1 MSVVNIR
8 FDKSNVRITK
18 ATSSECLQSKPL
30 FAVVYTLLINFV
42 AGMKGDNVAYGK
54 VRYSARLATPRP

>member
-1 MSVVNIR
+1 MR
-8 FDKSNVRITK
+8 FEKSGVRITK
-18 ATSSECLQSKPL
+18 ASSSECLQSKLL

-54 VRYSARLATPRP
+54 VR

>member
-1 MSVVNIR
+1 MR
-8 FDKSNVRITK
+8 FEKSGVRITK

-42 AGMKGDNVAYGK
+42 ACMMGDNVAYGK
-54 VRYSARLATPRP
+54 VR